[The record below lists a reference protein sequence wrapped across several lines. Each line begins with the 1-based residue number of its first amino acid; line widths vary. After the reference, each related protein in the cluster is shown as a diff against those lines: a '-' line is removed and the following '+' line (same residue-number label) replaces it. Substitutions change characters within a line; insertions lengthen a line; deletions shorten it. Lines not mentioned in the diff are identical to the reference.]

1 MEHSFHPVIIGTDHG
16 SFAIAAAIYDKWGG
30 IHPTVLSNGEL
41 RASRYS
47 VVPKVRN
54 MPSDDELRAAGID
67 ESYPEIVRGLLAIGP
82 ELQREYPDKKLL
94 VFANTDF
101 NIWTLSQYQD
111 VLSQY
116 YSQNLPSVDLL
127 SKINDK
133 ESFPKYASKYGM
145 RTVPTIT
152 VDFDDDK
159 VSIAEVLDSFEGP
172 YPAAIKPVVATEYV
186 LLNWDTKKKVYQARD
201 RAHAEEIL
209 AELELNTRG
218 YETAR
223 RFAVQTWLSGNDT
236 YNLSFTAY
244 VDTHGTVTMISS
256 SQFLVQE
263 HDPTKLGNPIGVYTQ
278 PFPGLYRQVEQFLMG
293 VQWRGFAN
301 FDAKVDAR
309 SGIPYFIEMN
319 PRLGRTMYYNIA
331 AGVDPVEAL
340 VADVVEGKR
349 LAQRKLPQEA
359 VFSFIPLSFVKR
371 YLGPRLRMKVTKLQ
385 RAGKAANHLM
395 HRRELRTTVAG
406 LRRARIVADEQ
417 ARWIKSFLTYYSP
430 RHALATDGREDLDA
444 SALVAGAET
453 AW

>member
-16 SFAIAAAIYDKWGG
+16 SFAIAAAIYDKWG

-47 VVPKVRN
+47 VVPNVRSI
-54 MPSDDELRAAGID
+54 PSDDELRAAGID

-82 ELQREYPDKKLL
+82 ELRREHPNKKLL
-94 VFANTDF
+94 IFANTDF
-101 NIWTLSQYQD
+101 NIRILSQYQD

-116 YSQNLPSVDLL
+116 YSQNLPRVELL
-127 SKINDK
+127 AKINDK
-133 ESFPKYASKYGM
+133 ESFPEYASKYGM

-152 VDFDDDK
+152 VNLDDDK
-159 VSIAEVLDSFEGP
+159 ATIADALNSFEGP
-172 YPAAIKPVVATEYV
+172 YPVAIKPVVATEYV

-244 VDTHGTVTMISS
+244 IDTHGSVTMISS
-256 SQFLVQE
+256 AQFLLQE
-263 HDPTKLGNPIGVYTQ
+263 HDPTKLGNPIAVYTQ
-278 PFPGLYRQVEQFLMG
+278 PFPGLYKQVEKFLMG

-301 FDAKVDAR
+301 FDVKVDAR
-309 SGIPYFIEMN
+309 NGIPYFIEMN

-331 AGVDPVEAL
+331 AGIDPIEVL

-349 LAQRKLPQEA
+349 LTKRKLPQEA
-359 VFSFIPLSFVKR
+359 VFSFIPLPFVKQ
-371 YLGPRLRMKVTKLQ
+371 YLGPRLRKKVTELQ
-385 RAGKAANHLM
+385 RAGTVANHLM
-395 HRRELRTTVAG
+395 HRRELRADTAAV
-406 LRRARIVADEQ
+406 RRARIVADEQ
-417 ARWIKSFLTYYSP
+417 ARWIKSFLTFYSP